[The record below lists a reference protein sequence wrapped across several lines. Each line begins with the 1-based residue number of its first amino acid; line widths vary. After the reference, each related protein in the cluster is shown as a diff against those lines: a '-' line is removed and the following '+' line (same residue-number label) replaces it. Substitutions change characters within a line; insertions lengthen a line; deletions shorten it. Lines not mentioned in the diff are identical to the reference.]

1 VACERPASP
10 QRSLPRGD
18 PEPAAPGAERDAGAP
33 AELAASPRGAPEAA
47 GARAEAATGS
57 DAVST
62 ASADASS
69 SDNDRTSSDKGGD
82 DDGEEYITLAE
93 HLRQRAAAAAAQQKA
108 AAGLAGGA
116 AAAAARKAAAE
127 AAAREADA
135 AARRA
140 RAAAWAEA
148 QALAARRARRVE
160 AAAASSA
167 SRSRRESTS
176 SSVSDAAEMQQ
187 FDVATS
193 AAAVANGGENIT
205 STTTPAAIAAPR
217 RVSKPSKPSAS
228 QQAATPPPE
237 PPLRLGAPAVAL
249 VRTGAG
255 GAHLTWSPL
264 PRAAAYTAERARLD
278 ATSDAQQGPWERI
291 GSISGAV
298 ANGGSH
304 GGHAADVAA
313 APLLRLACAA
323 PLPPG
328 ARFAFRLQARLH
340 KSSDVSERGAPANI
354 IITGAVAEVTA
365 PCAAPGPCGAPVA
378 SRCAGGD
385 VAVTWR
391 APSSDGGAPLTSY
404 RLEASAGAAAT
415 SSSATSSSYV
425 PMWTGAAA
433 AVTLRPAQ
441 LAPVRPAPGAPLRF
455 RVRALNA
462 LGPGPPSPPSQPMP
476 APAMPTQGA
485 GTTAMQRR
493 IQPKQ
498 QPIRTPVPPA
508 PSPRSAAPPAAS
520 MPAVATPRRRGAR
533 GGAAMSAPAAR
544 VPRRRRPLRAALRF
558 LRLQW
563 MNGLSAL
570 FIVAVMALAVV
581 RWGAQLTQLAEVAAQ
596 RHDARAQ

>member
-1 VACERPASP
+1 
-10 QRSLPRGD
+10 LPRGD

-176 SSVSDAAEMQQ
+176 SSVSDAAEAQQ
-187 FDVATS
+187 IDVAMS
-193 AAAVANGGENIT
+193 AAADGGENIT

-249 VRTGAG
+249 VRSGAG
-255 GAHLTWSPL
+255 GVHLTWSPL

-291 GSISGAV
+291 GAISGDV

-313 APLLRLACAA
+313 APLLRLACTA

-328 ARFAFRLQARLH
+328 ARFAFRLQARLLR
-340 KSSDVSERGAPANI
+340 SSDVSERGAPANI

-365 PCAAPGPCGAPVA
+365 PCAAPGPCGAPVVA
-378 SRCAGGD
+378 RVAGGD

-391 APSSDGGAPLTSY
+391 APSSDGGAALTSY

-415 SSSATSSSYV
+415 SSATSSSYV

-433 AVTLRPAQ
+433 AVTLRPAL
-441 LAPVRPAPGAPLRF
+441 LAPLRCAPGAPLRF

-476 APAMPTQGA
+476 APAMPTQQA
-485 GTTAMQRR
+485 GTTAKQRR

-498 QPIRTPVPPA
+498 QPMRTPVPPA

-563 MNGLSAL
+563 MNGLSVL
-570 FIVAVMALAVV
+570 FIVAVMALAVA